1 MKILIDEDV
10 AEPFVAMLVHL
21 LPAHE
26 ITSVRACGWSG
37 KKDVPLYADAAHRGF
52 NVLVSANHHQL
63 LIPDEVRA
71 IRKSKMHV
79 VHYEQADGISG
90 LGRTAGGLLA
100 AIVPIIAE
108 LDSAR
113 SQLLVRIPCISA
125 RKRHEV
131 TDPRKNPPA
140 YWT

>member
-1 MKILIDEDV
+1 VLIDEDV
-10 AEPFVAMLVHL
+10 AEPFIAMLVHL

-26 ITSVRACGWSG
+26 VTSVRAYGWSG
-37 KKDVPLYADAAHRGF
+37 KKDVPLYADAAKRGF
-52 NVLVSANHHQL
+52 KVMVSANHRQL
-63 LIPDEVRA
+63 LNPDEVRA

-79 VHYEQADGISG
+79 IHYEQAEGISG

-100 AIVPIIAE
+100 SIVPVIAE
-108 LDSAR
+108 LNSAS
-113 SQLLVRIPCISA
+113 SQLLVLIPCTSA

-131 TDPRKNPPA
+131 TDPRKKPPQ

>member
-1 MKILIDEDV
+1 MLIDEDV
-10 AEPFVAMLVHL
+10 ADPFVAMLVHL

-26 ITSVRACGWSG
+26 IISVRELGWSG
-37 KKDVPLYADAAHRGF
+37 KKDVPLYADAAKRRF
-52 NVLVSANHHQL
+52 NVMVSANHHQL

-71 IRKSKMHV
+71 IRKSRMHV

-100 AIVPIIAE
+100 AIVPVIAE

-125 RKRHEV
+125 RKRHQV
-131 TDPRKNPPA
+131 TDPLKNPPE

>member
-1 MKILIDEDV
+1 VKILIDEDV

-37 KKDVPLYADAAHRGF
+37 KKDVPLYGDAAHRGF

-100 AIVPIIAE
+100 AIVPVIAE

-125 RKRHEV
+125 RKRHEF

>member
-1 MKILIDEDV
+1 MKVLIDEDV

-100 AIVPIIAE
+100 AIVPVIAE

-125 RKRHEV
+125 RKRHEF